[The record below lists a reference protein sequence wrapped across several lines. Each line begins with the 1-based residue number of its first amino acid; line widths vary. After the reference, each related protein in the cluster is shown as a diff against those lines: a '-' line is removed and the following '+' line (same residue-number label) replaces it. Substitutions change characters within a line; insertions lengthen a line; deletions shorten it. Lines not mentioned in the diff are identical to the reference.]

1 MDGPSNIAIHL
12 SHRLPYFF
20 RTPHSQRSGDDKH
33 LNHSDSMSKMAWD
46 LVIAAAPAFCPTPCN
61 WISLRADQLR
71 LCAAG

>member
-33 LNHSDSMSKMAWD
+33 SKHPDFMSKMAWG
-46 LVIAAAPAFCPTPCN
+46 LVIAAAPGSRPTPRN

-71 LCAAG
+71 LCVAG